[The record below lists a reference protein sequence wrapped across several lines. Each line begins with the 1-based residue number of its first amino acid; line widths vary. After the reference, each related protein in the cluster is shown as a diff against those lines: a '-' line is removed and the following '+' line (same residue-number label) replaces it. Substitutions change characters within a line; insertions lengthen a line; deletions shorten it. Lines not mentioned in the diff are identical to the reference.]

1 MLHKINSYLGTK
13 LKNSQVWS
21 WTLFRLLVSAM
32 FMTHGFAKLF
42 GENPQAFMGSGM
54 TSINIGELISIP
66 MPLAINA
73 LFVAGSIELV
83 GGFLLLIG
91 LCTRLI
97 AIIALF
103 STIMAFLIAHLAWFP
118 TLNGGELATMYILC
132 FLILLTYGAGP
143 FSVDSWLEQRRQ
155 KQQ

>member
-1 MLHKINSYLGTK
+1 
-13 LKNSQVWS
+13 
-21 WTLFRLLVSAM
+21 
-32 FMTHGFAKLF
+32 
-42 GENPQAFMGSGM
+42 
-54 TSINIGELISIP
+54 
-66 MPLAINA
+66 MPFEVNA

-118 TLNGGELATMYILC
+118 TLNGGELATMYILSY
-132 FLILLTYGAGP
+132 LILLAYGAGP
-143 FSVDSWLEQRRQ
+143 LSVDSWLEQRRQ
-155 KQQ
+155 TKQ

>member
-1 MLHKINSYLGTK
+1 MLLKFNSYLGTK

-32 FMTHGFAKLF
+32 FMTHGFDKLF

-54 TSINIGELISIP
+54 TSINIGDLISLP
-66 MPLAINA
+66 MPFEVNA
-73 LFVAGSIELV
+73 LFVAGGIELV

-118 TLNGGELATMYILC
+118 TLNGGEPATMYILSY
-132 FLILLTYGAGP
+132 LILLTYGAGP
-143 FSVDSWLEQRRQ
+143 LSVDSWLEQRQQ
-155 KQQ
+155 KKE

>member
-1 MLHKINSYLGTK
+1 MLLKFNSYLGTK

-32 FMTHGFAKLF
+32 YMTHGFDKLF

-66 MPLAINA
+66 MPLAVNA

-118 TLNGGELATMYILC
+118 TLNGGELATMYILSY
-132 FLILLTYGAGP
+132 LILLAYGAGP
-143 FSVDSWLEQRRQ
+143 LSVDSWLEQRRQ
-155 KQQ
+155 TKQ

>member
-1 MLHKINSYLGTK
+1 MLLKFNSYLGTK

-32 FMTHGFAKLF
+32 FMTHGFDKLF

-54 TSINIGELISIP
+54 TSINIGDLISLP
-66 MPLAINA
+66 MPFEVNA
-73 LFVAGSIELV
+73 LFVAGGIELV

-91 LCTRLI
+91 LCTHLI

-103 STIMAFLIAHLAWFP
+103 STVMAFLIAHLAWFP
-118 TLNGGELATMYILC
+118 TLNGGELATMYILSY
-132 FLILLTYGAGP
+132 LILLAYGAGP
-143 FSVDSWLEQRRQ
+143 LSVDSWLEQRQQ
-155 KQQ
+155 KKE

>member
-1 MLHKINSYLGTK
+1 MLLKFNSYLGTK

-32 FMTHGFAKLF
+32 YMTHGFDKLF

-66 MPLAINA
+66 MPLAVNA

-118 TLNGGELATMYILC
+118 TLNGGEPATMYILSY
-132 FLILLTYGAGP
+132 LILLTYGAGP
-143 FSVDSWLEQRRQ
+143 LSVDSWLEQRRQ
-155 KQQ
+155 TKQ